1 MNAVP
6 NKAVIEEVALELGIN
21 PAFVEKDWYVVQ
33 ILQII
38 GAIDL
43 LGAQTIFAGGTA
55 LAKAHRLLQRFS
67 EDIDFRLVD
76 PALATL
82 SRNERRKHLS
92 VLKQVIHDAITKH
105 FPNGGNQVKREMKI
119 VFFRLRLNIL
129 LSSLLWKLCARMY

>member
-6 NKAVIEEVALELGIN
+6 TKAVIEEVALELGIN

-38 GAIDL
+38 GSMDL
-43 LGAQTIFAGGTA
+43 LGAKTIFAGGTA

-67 EDIDFRLVD
+67 EDIDFRLVY

-82 SRNERRKHLS
+82 SRNERRKQLS
-92 VLKQVIHDAITKH
+92 VLKQLIHSAITKH
-105 FPNGGNQVKREMKI
+105 FPN
-119 VFFRLRLNIL
+119 
-129 LSSLLWKLCARMY
+129 